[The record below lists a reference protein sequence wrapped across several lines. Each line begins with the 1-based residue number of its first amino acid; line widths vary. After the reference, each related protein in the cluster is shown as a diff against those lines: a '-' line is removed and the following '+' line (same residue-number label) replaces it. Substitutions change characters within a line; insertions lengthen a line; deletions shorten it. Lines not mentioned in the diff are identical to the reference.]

1 MGTKD
6 VLAFQKRLLTDEDF
20 QRRAVAAAEGKQG
33 AEATAALLQLGAGH
47 GMELTADEL
56 NAVRG
61 AMAPSGEL
69 SATDLEGVTGGALA
83 NIDLQNQL
91 QKQQQTLQT
100 MSNVSKMLH
109 DTAMAVI
116 RKIG

>member
-6 VLAFQKRLLTDEDF
+6 ALAFQKRLLTDEGF
-20 QRRAVAAAEGKQG
+20 QQRAAAAAEGKQG
-33 AEATAALLQLGAGH
+33 ADATAALLQLGAGE

-56 NAVRG
+56 NALRG
-61 AMAPSGEL
+61 AMAPNGEL
-69 SATDLEGVTGGALA
+69 SATDLEGVSGGALA

-91 QKQQQTLQT
+91 QKQQQALQT
-100 MSNVSKMLH
+100 MSNVSKALH
-109 DTAMAVI
+109 DTAKAVI